1 MSRVIKFRA
10 WDGFRMVMPE
20 ERSYYQHYMS
30 FCGNIVQ
37 SSHEGMACFG
47 GQDNWRLHQNF
58 ELMQFTGLHD
68 KNGVE
73 IYEGDIMQD
82 HNGFGVVEWHS
93 SAFRVNYRNGY
104 AKWFYD
110 YTLKGEFESIEVI
123 GNIYQHPELLKRHH

>member
-1 MSRVIKFRA
+1 
-10 WDGFRMVMPE
+10 MVMPE

-37 SSHEGMACFG
+37 SCHEGMACFG

-73 IYEGDIMQD
+73 IYEGDIIDWQGGIFYIKWED
-82 HNGFGVVEWHS
+82 SDASFFAVEQYDSFAESGQEWSGACAVV
-93 SAFRVNYRNGY
+93 
-104 AKWFYD
+104 
-110 YTLKGEFESIEVI
+110 
-123 GNIYQHPELLKRHH
+123 GNIHQHPELLK